1 MYYCLKIRYCTFTYP
16 QKEIFAEI
24 PNQRITFFC
33 ESHNIRIDI
42 VRQEFPE
49 AAKNTTPEDKVFSL
63 FYKKTNSLEQAHK
76 GGTLERKSPPIGP
89 RGLFAAKSNA
99 KDVANNTYRESRRA
113 MPRSGS
119 TTFAAPSLRQHR
131 VSNTA
136 IPKNRERRSIE

>member
-1 MYYCLKIRYCTFTYP
+1 MSNCLKIRYYNVHVSTEGNFCRDSKPKNHFFFASHATFVSTS
-16 QKEIFAEI
+16 F
-24 PNQRITFFC
+24 
-33 ESHNIRIDI
+33 
-42 VRQEFPE
+42 
-49 AAKNTTPEDKVFSL
+49 AKNFQRLPKTVFSL
-63 FYKKTNSLEQAHK
+63 FYKKTNSLEQEHK
-76 GGTLERKSPPIGP
+76 GGTLSRKSPPIGP
-89 RGLFAAKSNA
+89 RGLFAAKFNA